1 MKTLASSQLRQKNKV
16 QGSSYIKMCIKIKM
30 LYYENRQVPTQQNK
44 VVSLHLIQFLVYSKE
59 QLDHY
64 GVNTDTH

>member
-30 LYYENRQVPTQQNK
+30 LYYENRRVPTQQNK